1 MNTEMVHMME
11 NVASTLE
18 GIRKDMGTVEDVMKL
33 NDRLQ
38 ALDDHV
44 NVRILIVD
52 NV

>member
-1 MNTEMVHMME
+1 MNTEMVQMME

-18 GIRKDMGTVEDVMKL
+18 GIRKDMGTVEDVMEL

-44 NVRILIVD
+44 NVGVYVV
-52 NV
+52 NYA

>member
-1 MNTEMVHMME
+1 MNTEMVQMME

-18 GIRKDMGTVEDVMKL
+18 DIRKDMGTVEDVLDL

-44 NVRILIVD
+44 NVGVFVISYA
-52 NV
+52 